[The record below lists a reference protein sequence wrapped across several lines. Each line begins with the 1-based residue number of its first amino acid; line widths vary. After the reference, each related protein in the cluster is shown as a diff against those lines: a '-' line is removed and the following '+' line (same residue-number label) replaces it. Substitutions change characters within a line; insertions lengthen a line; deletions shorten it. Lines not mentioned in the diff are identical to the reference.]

1 MIVQTFTPTRLAR
14 SSCKESVVSAE
25 VMFDEKISM
34 IMRPSRIQ
42 MIAKIRAM
50 IDFGALS
57 PYLKEKKK
65 PVLIYVS
72 YVSD

>member
-1 MIVQTFTPTRLAR
+1 MIVQTFTPTRLDR

-25 VMFDEKISM
+25 VMFDEKMSM
-34 IMRPSRIQ
+34 MMRPSRIQ
-42 MIAKIRAM
+42 MIAKIRAT

-72 YVSD
+72 YVLG